1 MFLVNPARIVKLKA
15 FATVKQI
22 IKNIIKNV
30 TYFKIMRML
39 K

>member
-1 MFLVNPARIVKLKA
+1 MFLVDPAHIVNP
-15 FATVKQI
+15 FATAKQI